1 MRPRATTTAGGI
13 LAVPAAPAGGFGTPS
28 PARGASAVAAVSAAR
43 AGEHAAAVR

>member
-1 MRPRATTTAGGI
+1 MRPRATTAAGI

-43 AGEHAAAVR
+43 VGERGVAVR